1 MATVFTGLII
11 ILGVLHLVIMG
22 LEMFANANM
31 QARAFKMAKSFV
43 VQPEAQVA
51 LKNMGI
57 YNGMLGVALL
67 ASLALSDATTALPA
81 QMGLAV
87 FVLVVGVY
95 GGVTVTKKIYLIQAL
110 PAAVTLMIGWLAMR
124 G

>member
-1 MATVFTGLII
+1 MTMIFTGLVIL
-11 ILGVLHLVIMG
+11 LGVLHLVIMG
-22 LEMFANANM
+22 LEMFANTDT
-31 QARAFKMAKSFV
+31 QAQAFGMTKAFV

-67 ASLALSDATTALPA
+67 AALALPDAATALLA
-81 QMGLAV
+81 QMGLAA
-87 FVLVVGVY
+87 FVLVVGLY

-110 PAAVTLMIGWLAMR
+110 PAAVTLVFGWLAMR